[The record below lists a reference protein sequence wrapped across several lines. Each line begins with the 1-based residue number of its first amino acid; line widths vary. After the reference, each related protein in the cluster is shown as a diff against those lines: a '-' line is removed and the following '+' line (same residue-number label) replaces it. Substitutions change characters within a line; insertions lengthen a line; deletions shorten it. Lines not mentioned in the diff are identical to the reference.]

1 MKGEGDCRTVTFVL
15 ATIVG
20 SKNKNIHLRDFKD
33 VDFNFTHF
41 ANFKFA
47 YFEIEESFGLIWVKL
62 QNGRF
67 HLQISILGARFKY
80 RLYFC
85 SFCVLRKF
93 WTNLDKNYR
102 MIH

>member
-1 MKGEGDCRTVTFVL
+1 M
-15 ATIVG
+15 G
-20 SKNKNIHLRDFKD
+20 SKSKSIYLRDFKD

-67 HLQISILGARFKY
+67 CLQFSSLG
-80 RLYFC
+80 
-85 SFCVLRKF
+85 
-93 WTNLDKNYR
+93 T
-102 MIH
+102 

>member
-1 MKGEGDCRTVTFVL
+1 MKEEGDCRTVIFIL

-20 SKNKNIHLRDFKD
+20 SKNKNIHLQDFKN

-47 YFEIEESFGLIWVKL
+47 YFQIEESFRLIWVKL

-67 HLQISILGARFKY
+67 YLQVSILG
-80 RLYFC
+80 
-85 SFCVLRKF
+85 
-93 WTNLDKNYR
+93 T
-102 MIH
+102 

>member
-1 MKGEGDCRTVTFVL
+1 MQNRFILYATTVS
-15 ATIVG
+15 
-20 SKNKNIHLRDFKD
+20 SKNKNIHLQDFKD